1 MTLWEI
7 ALIALAFALILI
19 FTIAGKRLGN
29 FRLRKIAAF
38 SALRNKIE
46 LSVEDGTKVHVSLG
60 AGNLLGP
67 QSAAAFA
74 GLNLLRELSNQASDS
89 DQPPFASSGDGS
101 LTLLAQDS
109 LRRNY
114 ETMNIGEE
122 FDNRQAQVAGL
133 TAIPYSAA
141 MLPIILDDEASTH
154 IFAGRFGPG
163 AGLISSAKD
172 GAENFIFA
180 GSDALSGQ
188 ALFYA
193 GANEALI
200 GEELYAAGAYLGAGA
215 AHVASLR
222 TQDSLRTLSGLTILG
237 LALGQLIGVFN

>member
-7 ALIALAFALILI
+7 GLIELAFTLILI
-19 FTIAGKRLGN
+19 FSLARGRLAN

-74 GLNLLRELSNQASDS
+74 GLNLLRELSSQASDS

-101 LTLLAQDS
+101 IALLAQDS
-109 LRRNY
+109 LRTNY
-114 ETMNIGEE
+114 ETLNIGEE

-141 MLPIILDDEASTH
+141 MLPIILDDEASAH
-154 IFAGRFGPG
+154 VFAGRFGPE
-163 AGLISSAKD
+163 AGLITSAKD

-180 GSDALSGQ
+180 GSDALNGQ

-200 GEELYAAGAYLGAGA
+200 GEEIYAVGAYLGAGA
-215 AHVASLR
+215 AHKASLR
-222 TQDSLRTLSGLTILG
+222 TQDILRAIIGLVILG
-237 LALGQLIGVFN
+237 LALGQLIGVFS